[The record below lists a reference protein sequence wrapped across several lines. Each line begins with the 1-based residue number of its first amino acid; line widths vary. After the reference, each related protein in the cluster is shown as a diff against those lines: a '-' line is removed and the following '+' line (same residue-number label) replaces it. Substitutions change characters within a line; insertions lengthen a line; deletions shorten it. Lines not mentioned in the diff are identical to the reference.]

1 VTAAVVFPA
10 AALDRKNLNAR
21 MRFQY
26 DILEASPRLA
36 TN

>member
-1 VTAAVVFPA
+1 MTASVVFPA

-21 MRFQY
+21 MRSQY
-26 DILEASPRLA
+26 DILVASPRLA